1 MYEISDRVLAR
12 PTELRLGERCTARQD
27 QKTEAKRSEL
37 DAVVEERDVERA
49 RLESVHRPAKET
61 HHVPS

>member
-12 PTELRLGERCTARQD
+12 PTELCSGERRTARQD

-37 DAVVEERDVERA
+37 DAVVEERDAERA
-49 RLESVHRPAKET
+49 RLETVY
-61 HHVPS
+61 

>member
-12 PTELRLGERCTARQD
+12 PTELCLGEHCTARQD

-37 DAVVEERDVERA
+37 DAVVEERDAERA
-49 RLESVHRPAKET
+49 RLETVY
-61 HHVPS
+61 